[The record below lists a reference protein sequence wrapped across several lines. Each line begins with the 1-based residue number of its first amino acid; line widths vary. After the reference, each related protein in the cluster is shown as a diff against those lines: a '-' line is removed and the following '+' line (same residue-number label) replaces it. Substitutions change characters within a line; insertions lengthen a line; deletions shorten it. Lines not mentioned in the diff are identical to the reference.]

1 MPGKFDDNI
10 YKTYPTGYILFRVFL
25 SFNVGRHLKI
35 TKKKVE
41 WGMLYNNQV

>member
-10 YKTYPTGYILFRVFL
+10 YRTYRADYYFSRVFL

-41 WGMLYNNQV
+41 WGLLYNNQV